1 MKKKWFSK
9 NLQAMFSKGRYFAK
23 NPQHQKLNY
32 FEKSNHQKKDIA
44 EKLREIRGF
53 NKL

>member
-9 NLQAMFSKGRYFAK
+9 NLQAMFSKGRHFAK
-23 NPQHQKLNY
+23 NPQQKLNY
-32 FEKSNHQKKDIA
+32 FEKSKHQKKDIA
-44 EKLREIRGF
+44 EELREIRGF